1 MSNLKNYLPNIYK
14 DVLETDELISTEDLL
29 FQDLNSE
36 TEKVRNN
43 QFVLTS
49 DIDGI
54 EQYEKM
60 LNIIPNPSTESIQ
73 FRVDRI
79 INRLSM
85 TPPFTFPSLKKK
97 LDEIIGVGKWEAYM
111 DYANYTLYVESSAVN
126 QIWFHEI
133 LVTINRLKP
142 VNIVFINKPF
152 VAAKIH
158 VSENINLTQVS
169 FNYRVGTTW
178 VLGQKPFTSLENMGV
193 IKMASVPSIK
203 QDLLNHLATFTA
215 SDIADVRI
223 NGTFMVPAFVTKTAV
238 NNLVTVEYE
247 ISETDGIP
255 EITQIELLDS
265 VGTVLTDSVVYVP
278 ILERV
283 ILKHNI
289 LIKEG
294 GVN

>member
-14 DVLETDELISTEDLL
+14 GVLETDELISTEDLL

-60 LNIIPNPSTESIQ
+60 LNIIPNPSTEGIQ

-85 TPPFTFPSLKKK
+85 FPPFTFPSLKKK

-111 DYANYTLYVESSAVN
+111 DYANYTLYLESSAVN

-133 LVTINRLKP
+133 LVTINKLKP
-142 VNIVFINKPF
+142 VNIVFRNKPF
-152 VAAKIH
+152 VAAKIR
-158 VSENINLTQVS
+158 VSENINLTQIS

-178 VLGQKPFTSLENMGV
+178 VLGQKPFTSLENMGA
-193 IKMASVPSIK
+193 IKMANVPSIK
-203 QDLLNHLATFTA
+203 QEMLNGIAEFT
-215 SDIADVRI
+215 SVDIAKVRI
-223 NGTFMVPAFVTKTAV
+223 NESLIITDFIIKESTQ
-238 NNLVTVEYE
+238 NIVTVEYQ
-247 ISETDGIP
+247 IALGSGIT
-255 EITQIELLDS
+255 EVTKIELLDAMDN
-265 VGTVLTDSVVYVP
+265 VLTESLVYVP
-278 ILERV
+278 ILESI
-283 ILKHNI
+283 ILKHTI
-289 LIKEG
+289 QIKEG
-294 GVN
+294 V

>member
-14 DVLETDELISTEDLL
+14 DVLETDELTSTEDLL
-29 FQDLNSE
+29 FKDLSNE

-60 LNIIPNPSTESIQ
+60 LGIIANPAIEDIE
-73 FRVDRI
+73 FRRNRI
-79 INRLSM
+79 INRISM
-85 TPPFTFPSLKKK
+85 TFPFTFPFLKKR

-158 VSENINLTQVS
+158 ASENINLTQVS

-193 IKMASVPSIK
+193 IKMADVPSIK
-203 QDLLNHLATFTA
+203 QDLLNHMATFTA
-215 SDIADVRI
+215 SDIANVRI
-223 NGTFMVPAFVTKTAV
+223 NGTFMVPAFVTKAAV

-247 ISETDGIP
+247 ISETDGIQ

-265 VGTVLTDSVVYVP
+265 VGTVLTDSAVYVP
-278 ILERV
+278 ILTRV

-294 GVN
+294 V

>member
-14 DVLETDELISTEDLL
+14 DVLEMDELTETEDLL
-29 FQDLNSE
+29 FQELHTE
-36 TEKVRNN
+36 TDKVKNN

-49 DIDGI
+49 DVDGI

-60 LNIIPNPSTESIQ
+60 LNIIPNPSTESIE

-85 TPPFTFPSLKKK
+85 TPPFTFPFLKKK
-97 LDEIIGVGKWEAYM
+97 LNEIIGVGKWEAYI
-111 DYANYTLYVESSAVN
+111 DYHNYTLYVESSAVN

-142 VNIVFINKPF
+142 VNIVFTNKPF

-193 IKMASVPSIK
+193 IKMAGVPSIK
-203 QDLLNHLATFTA
+203 QEMLNSIAEFTS
-215 SDIADVRI
+215 SDIAKVRVNESLI
-223 NGTFMVPAFVTKTAV
+223 IADFTIKESTQNIVTI
-238 NNLVTVEYE
+238 EYQIALE
-247 ISETDGIP
+247 SGIT
-255 EITQIELLDS
+255 EITKVELLD
-265 VGTVLTDSVVYVP
+265 VVDNVLTASLVYVP
-278 ILERV
+278 ILESI
-283 ILKHNI
+283 ILKHTI
-289 LIKEG
+289 QIKEG
-294 GVN
+294 V

>member
-14 DVLETDELISTEDLL
+14 DVLETDELMSTEDLL
-29 FQDLNSE
+29 FQHLNSE

-152 VAAKIH
+152 IAAKIH

-169 FNYRVGTTW
+169 FNYRLGTTW

-265 VGTVLTDSVVYVP
+265 VGTVLTNSVVYVP

-283 ILKHNI
+283 ILKHTI
-289 LIKEG
+289 LVKEG
-294 GVN
+294 V

>member
-14 DVLETDELISTEDLL
+14 DVLETDELTSTEDLL

-43 QFVLTS
+43 QLVLTS
-49 DIDGI
+49 DVDGI

-60 LNIIPNPSTESIQ
+60 LNIIPNPSTESIE

-85 TPPFTFPSLKKK
+85 TPPFTFSFLKKK
-97 LDEIIGVGKWEAYM
+97 LDEIIGVGKWEAYI
-111 DYANYTLYVESSAVN
+111 DYANYTLYVESLAVN

-142 VNIVFINKPF
+142 VNIVFTNKPF

-193 IKMASVPSIK
+193 IKMAGVPSIK
-203 QDLLNHLATFTA
+203 QEMLNSIAEFTS
-215 SDIADVRI
+215 SDIAKVRVNESLI
-223 NGTFMVPAFVTKTAV
+223 ITDFTIKESTLNIVTIEYQIALESGIMEVTKV
-238 NNLVTVEYE
+238 
-247 ISETDGIP
+247 
-255 EITQIELLDS
+255 ELLD
-265 VGTVLTDSVVYVP
+265 VADNILTESLVYVP
-278 ILERV
+278 ILESI
-283 ILKHNI
+283 ILKHTI
-289 LIKEG
+289 QIKEG
-294 GVN
+294 V

>member
-14 DVLETDELISTEDLL
+14 DVLETDELTGTEDLL

-49 DIDGI
+49 DVDGI

-60 LNIIPNPSTESIQ
+60 LNIIPNPSTESIE

-85 TPPFTFPSLKKK
+85 TPPFTFPFLKKK
-97 LDEIIGVGKWEAYM
+97 LDEIIGAGKWEAYI
-111 DYANYTLYVESSAVN
+111 DYANYTLYVESSTVN

-142 VNIVFINKPF
+142 VNIVFTNKPF

-203 QDLLNHLATFTA
+203 QEMLNNIAEFTS
-215 SDIADVRI
+215 SDIAKVRVNESLI
-223 NGTFMVPAFVTKTAV
+223 ITDFTIKESNLNIVTIEYQIALESGITEVTKV
-238 NNLVTVEYE
+238 
-247 ISETDGIP
+247 
-255 EITQIELLDS
+255 ELLD
-265 VGTVLTDSVVYVP
+265 VADNILTESLVYVP
-278 ILERV
+278 ILESI
-283 ILKHNI
+283 ILKHTI
-289 LIKEG
+289 QIKEG
-294 GVN
+294 V

>member
-1 MSNLKNYLPNIYK
+1 MSNLKNYLPSIYK
-14 DVLETDELISTEDLL
+14 DVLETDELTSTEDLL

-49 DIDGI
+49 DVDGI

-60 LNIIPNPSTESIQ
+60 LNIIPNPSTESIE

-85 TPPFTFPSLKKK
+85 TPPFTFPFLKKK
-97 LDEIIGVGKWEAYM
+97 LDEIIGLGKWEAYM

-142 VNIVFINKPF
+142 VNIVFTNKPF

-203 QDLLNHLATFTA
+203 QEMLNSIAEFTL
-215 SDIADVRI
+215 SDIVKVRVNDSLI
-223 NGTFMVPAFVTKTAV
+223 ITDFTIKESTQNIVTIEYQIALESGITEVTKV
-238 NNLVTVEYE
+238 
-247 ISETDGIP
+247 
-255 EITQIELLDS
+255 ELLD
-265 VGTVLTDSVVYVP
+265 VADNILTESLVYVP
-278 ILERV
+278 ILESI
-283 ILKHNI
+283 ILKHTI
-289 LIKEG
+289 QIKEG
-294 GVN
+294 V

>member
-14 DVLETDELISTEDLL
+14 DVLEMDELTETEDLL
-29 FQDLNSE
+29 FQELRTE
-36 TEKVRNN
+36 TDKVKNN

-49 DIDGI
+49 DVDGI

-60 LNIIPNPSTESIQ
+60 LNIIPNPSTESIE

-85 TPPFTFPSLKKK
+85 TPPFTFPFLKKK
-97 LDEIIGVGKWEAYM
+97 LDEIIGVGKWEAYI
-111 DYANYTLYVESSAVN
+111 DYHNYTLYVESSAVN

-142 VNIVFINKPF
+142 VNIVFTNKPF

-203 QDLLNHLATFTA
+203 QEMLNSIAEFTS
-215 SDIADVRI
+215 SDIAKVRVNESLI
-223 NGTFMVPAFVTKTAV
+223 IADFTIKESTQNIVTI
-238 NNLVTVEYE
+238 EYQIALE
-247 ISETDGIP
+247 SGIT
-255 EITQIELLDS
+255 EITKVELLD
-265 VGTVLTDSVVYVP
+265 VVDNVLTASLVYVP
-278 ILERV
+278 ILESI
-283 ILKHNI
+283 ILKHTI
-289 LIKEG
+289 QIKEG
-294 GVN
+294 V

>member
-1 MSNLKNYLPNIYK
+1 M
-14 DVLETDELISTEDLL
+14 DELTETEDLL
-29 FQDLNSE
+29 FQELHTE
-36 TEKVRNN
+36 TDKVKNN

-49 DIDGI
+49 DVDGI

-60 LNIIPNPSTESIQ
+60 LNIIPNPSTESIE

-85 TPPFTFPSLKKK
+85 TPPFTFPFLKKK
-97 LDEIIGVGKWEAYM
+97 LNEIIGVGKWEAYI
-111 DYANYTLYVESSAVN
+111 DYHNYTLYVESSAVN

-142 VNIVFINKPF
+142 VNIVFTNKPF

-193 IKMASVPSIK
+193 IKMAGVPSIK
-203 QDLLNHLATFTA
+203 QEMLNSIAEFTS
-215 SDIADVRI
+215 SDIAKVRVNESLI
-223 NGTFMVPAFVTKTAV
+223 IADFTIKESTQNIVTI
-238 NNLVTVEYE
+238 EYQIALE
-247 ISETDGIP
+247 SGIT
-255 EITQIELLDS
+255 EITKVELLD
-265 VGTVLTDSVVYVP
+265 VVDNVLTASLVYVP
-278 ILERV
+278 ILESI
-283 ILKHNI
+283 ILKHTI
-289 LIKEG
+289 QIKEG
-294 GVN
+294 V

>member
-14 DVLETDELISTEDLL
+14 DVLETDELTGTEDLL

-49 DIDGI
+49 GVDGI

-73 FRVDRI
+73 FRVNRI

-85 TPPFTFPSLKKK
+85 TPPFTFPFLKKK
-97 LDEIIGVGKWEAYM
+97 LDEIIGAGKWEAYI

-142 VNIVFINKPF
+142 VNIVFTNKPF

-169 FNYRVGTTW
+169 FNYKVGTTW
-178 VLGQKPFTSLENMGV
+178 VLGRKPFTSLENIGG

-203 QDLLNHLATFTA
+203 QEMLNSIAEFTS
-215 SDIADVRI
+215 SDIVKVRVNDSLI
-223 NGTFMVPAFVTKTAV
+223 ITDFTIKESTQNIVTIEYQIALDSGITEVTK
-238 NNLVTVEYE
+238 
-247 ISETDGIP
+247 
-255 EITQIELLDS
+255 IELLD
-265 VGTVLTDSVVYVP
+265 VADNILTESLVYVP
-278 ILERV
+278 ILESI
-283 ILKHNI
+283 ILKHTI
-289 LIKEG
+289 QIKEG
-294 GVN
+294 V

>member
-85 TPPFTFPSLKKK
+85 TSPFTFPSLKKK

-265 VGTVLTDSVVYVP
+265 VGTVLADSAVYVP

-283 ILKHNI
+283 ILKHTI
-289 LIKEG
+289 LVKEG
-294 GVN
+294 V

>member
-14 DVLETDELISTEDLL
+14 DVLETDELMSTEDLL

-85 TPPFTFPSLKKK
+85 TLPFTFSFLKKR

-178 VLGQKPFTSLENMGV
+178 VLGRKPFTSLENMGA
-193 IKMASVPSIK
+193 IKMADVPSIK
-203 QDLLNHLATFTA
+203 QDLLNHMATFTA
-215 SDIADVRI
+215 SDIASVRI
-223 NGTFMVPAFVTKTAV
+223 NGTFMVSAFVTKAAA

-294 GVN
+294 V

>member
-1 MSNLKNYLPNIYK
+1 MFNLKNYLPNIYK
-14 DVLETDELISTEDLL
+14 DILETDELMSTEDLL

-36 TEKVRNN
+36 TKKVRNN

-85 TPPFTFPSLKKK
+85 TPPFTFSFLKKR

-142 VNIVFINKPF
+142 VNIAFINKPF

-193 IKMASVPSIK
+193 IKMANVPSVK
-203 QDLLNHLATFTA
+203 QDLLNHMATFTA
-215 SDIADVRI
+215 SDIAGVRI
-223 NGTFMVPAFVTKTAV
+223 NGTFMVPAFVTKAAA

-247 ISETDGIP
+247 ISKTDGIS
-255 EITQIELLDS
+255 EVTQIELLDS
-265 VGTVLTDSVVYVP
+265 VGTVLTNSVVYIP

-294 GVN
+294 V

>member
-14 DVLETDELISTEDLL
+14 DVLEMDELTETEDLL
-29 FQDLNSE
+29 FQELHTE
-36 TEKVRNN
+36 TDKVKNN

-49 DIDGI
+49 DVDGI
-54 EQYEKM
+54 EKYEKM
-60 LNIIPNPSTESIQ
+60 LNIIPNPSTESIE

-85 TPPFTFPSLKKK
+85 TLPFTFPFLKKK
-97 LDEIIGVGKWEAYM
+97 LDEIIGVGKWEAYI
-111 DYANYTLYVESSAVN
+111 DYHNYTLYVESSAIN

-142 VNIVFINKPF
+142 VNIVFTNKPF

-193 IKMASVPSIK
+193 IKMANVPSIK
-203 QDLLNHLATFTA
+203 QEMLNSIAEFTS
-215 SDIADVRI
+215 SDIAKVRVNESLI
-223 NGTFMVPAFVTKTAV
+223 IADFTIKESTQNIVTI
-238 NNLVTVEYE
+238 EYPIALE
-247 ISETDGIP
+247 SGIT
-255 EITQIELLDS
+255 EITKVELLD
-265 VGTVLTDSVVYVP
+265 VVDNVLTSSLVYVP
-278 ILERV
+278 ILENV
-283 ILKHNI
+283 ILKHTI
-289 LIKEG
+289 QIKEG
-294 GVN
+294 V